1 MTVKISEVQISF
13 VKPND
18 GIIGF
23 ASLLVNDSIYLNS
36 IAIHKKLNG
45 TDYRITYP
53 TKKLSAE
60 NSINLF
66 HPINRQTSLAI
77 EHAIFSKL
85 KEVMNK
91 VNQHDRYSSYDPRN
105 G

>member
-1 MTVKISEVQISF
+1 MTIKISEVQISF
-13 VKPND
+13 VKPSD
-18 GIIGF
+18 GIVGF

-45 TDYRITYP
+45 ADYRITYP

-66 HPINRQTSLAI
+66 HPINRQASFEI
-77 EHAIFSKL
+77 EQAIFSKL

-91 VNQHDRYSSYDPRN
+91 VNKHDRYSSDDL
-105 G
+105 GIG